1 MFSLVPL
8 WSPAIMTCLTKH
20 QNPSRFSRFT
30 PRVRTAGWYS
40 TRGSSER
47 HPQGFPHASGTLLG
61 SAGTWPLTVLTPD
74 NALRMKRKKTPERH
88 PTLLTSRNDVDV
100 AYRTAW
106 DEGLDV
112 LEQKSCIQS
121 RYAHACPSVC
131 ICEDRTGSSLG
142 GLLQAMS
149 PVGSPGRR

>member
-1 MFSLVPL
+1 MVTSYHDLSNKAPEPIQIQQIHPQGENCRMVQHTWVL
-8 WSPAIMTCLTKH
+8 
-20 QNPSRFSRFT
+20 
-30 PRVRTAGWYS
+30 
-40 TRGSSER
+40 SER